1 MLKKEFLLQNKESV
15 MNMYI
20 TENKTVNEV
29 ANAFN
34 CSTAVLQRF
43 LKEQGIRK
51 KSRVLISDLPE
62 KEKILKL
69 IQEGFEYSDIC
80 SLYKINKS
88 FMKMSFKF
96 KFFPVFAF
104 DTS

>member
-15 MNMYI
+15 INMYI

-43 LKEQGIRK
+43 LKE
-51 KSRVLISDLPE
+51 
-62 KEKILKL
+62 
-69 IQEGFEYSDIC
+69 
-80 SLYKINKS
+80 
-88 FMKMSFKF
+88 
-96 KFFPVFAF
+96 
-104 DTS
+104 

>member
-80 SLYKINKS
+80 YIK
-88 FMKMSFKF
+88 
-96 KFFPVFAF
+96 
-104 DTS
+104 